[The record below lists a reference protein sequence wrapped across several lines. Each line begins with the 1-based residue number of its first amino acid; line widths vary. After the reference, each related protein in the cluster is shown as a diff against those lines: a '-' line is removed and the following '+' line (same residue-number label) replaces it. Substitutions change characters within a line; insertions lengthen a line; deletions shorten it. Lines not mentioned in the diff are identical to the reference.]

1 MVCIIDNYDSFTYNI
16 VQYLYEIGISPTVF
30 KNDKITTD
38 RLKDLPVSHI
48 ILSPGPGKP
57 ENTGVSGAVVRD
69 FCGSVPILGICMGH
83 EVIASVFGAKIGY
96 AGKVMHGKVSEIY
109 HNETG
114 IFRNIPRR
122 FRATRYH
129 SLIVENNL
137 PEHFEVTAWTSGAD
151 GKMDEIMAIK
161 HKTYPLQ
168 GVQFHPEAILTEYG
182 HELFQNFLN

>member
-16 VQYLYEIGISPTVF
+16 VHQLYEIGISPTVF

-38 RLKDLPVSHI
+38 RLRDLPVSHI

-57 ENTGVSGAVVRD
+57 ENTGVSGAVVRE

-114 IFRNIPRR
+114 IFRNIPRG

-137 PEHFEVTAWTSGAD
+137 PEHFEVTAWTIGAD
-151 GKMDEIMAIK
+151 GKVDEIMAIK
-161 HKTYPLQ
+161 HKKYPIQ

-182 HELFQNFLN
+182 HELLQNFLN